1 MIDAYQLFE
10 VSDFFISEV
19 LHVESVV
26 SLLSFANDCFVI
38 LTCSGSRLEKHDL
51 HHCQPLSSYGVFLRL
66 HVHNTLI
73 YVMKSAVNKLDTD
86 QEVT

>member
-66 HVHNTLI
+66 HVHTLSF
-73 YVMKSAVNKLDTD
+73 M
-86 QEVT
+86 